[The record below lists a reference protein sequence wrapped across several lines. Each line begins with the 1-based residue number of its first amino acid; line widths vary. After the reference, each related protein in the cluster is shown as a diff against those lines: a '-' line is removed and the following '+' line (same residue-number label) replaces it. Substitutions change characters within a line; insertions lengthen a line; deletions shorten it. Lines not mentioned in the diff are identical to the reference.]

1 MNDLYKIL
9 ENLMGYANT
18 QEAVEFIY
26 VIKAWEKLSNEKKID
41 NELVFES
48 FYNQKVDTKKLDSI
62 FEKLSKTIKL
72 FKIYRFDSKMF
83 NDEDNLTY
91 VLGLVKNAVQLPEV
105 NEAFYNQKGM
115 YDFSVSNQIA
125 ELGIKL
131 LDGDSKELYV
141 PFTNGFAYSYYTD
154 KKIYADFQM
163 PLAELVAELIN
174 ILEDK
179 NIEFNL
185 TNALENPTFINP
197 DAPHILKQFE
207 SVLSFPPFGMRDKLD
222 TSKDKFHRF
231 QFQRGTVL
239 DIAHFEHILAQT
251 KLKAVVLMPVGF
263 TYRGSIE
270 EEFRKYLIEQ
280 NYLEAIIQLA
290 PNLHSA
296 TSIETTFFVINKQK
310 MDDKVLFINLKDER
324 FITRNGRKL
333 VLKSLDDILDIY
345 NNKKE
350 IENISSIVANA
361 DIASSNYSFAIDR
374 YVIPSN
380 IKNLEKNFKLFEK
393 VKLEE
398 IADVRR
404 SQLFKDE
411 GEGEE
416 VYEISPSDFSK
427 SGFTLDCGKIKQIGS
442 QYKRLQ
448 TYKLEPYDVLLSTK
462 GTIGKV
468 AIIGETNDVMIA
480 SQAIQVIRL
489 HDKDKKEKAVALYM
503 FLKSEISQTIL
514 SLFVSGS
521 AMPQVATSIIKNL
534 PIPLL
539 SQDQQK
545 KLEENFNKEVMLY
558 KNIEELNNKI
568 KSIHT
573 NFLGDK

>member
-1 MNDLYKIL
+1 
-9 ENLMGYANT
+9 MGYANT

>member
-1 MNDLYKIL
+1 
-9 ENLMGYANT
+9 
-18 QEAVEFIY
+18 
-26 VIKAWEKLSNEKKID
+26 
-41 NELVFES
+41 
-48 FYNQKVDTKKLDSI
+48 
-62 FEKLSKTIKL
+62 
-72 FKIYRFDSKMF
+72 
-83 NDEDNLTY
+83 
-91 VLGLVKNAVQLPEV
+91 
-105 NEAFYNQKGM
+105 
-115 YDFSVSNQIA
+115 
-125 ELGIKL
+125 
-131 LDGDSKELYV
+131 
-141 PFTNGFAYSYYTD
+141 
-154 KKIYADFQM
+154 
-163 PLAELVAELIN
+163 
-174 ILEDK
+174 
-179 NIEFNL
+179 
-185 TNALENPTFINP
+185 
-197 DAPHILKQFE
+197 
-207 SVLSFPPFGMRDKLD
+207 
-222 TSKDKFHRF
+222 
-231 QFQRGTVL
+231 
-239 DIAHFEHILAQT
+239 
-251 KLKAVVLMPVGF
+251 
-263 TYRGSIE
+263 
-270 EEFRKYLIEQ
+270 
-280 NYLEAIIQLA
+280 
-290 PNLHSA
+290 
-296 TSIETTFFVINKQK
+296 
-310 MDDKVLFINLKDER
+310 
-324 FITRNGRKL
+324 
-333 VLKSLDDILDIY
+333 
-345 NNKKE
+345 
-350 IENISSIVANA
+350 
-361 DIASSNYSFAIDR
+361 
-374 YVIPSN
+374 
-380 IKNLEKNFKLFEK
+380 LEKNFKLFEK